1 MATETTQPMDE
12 TQVTRESGTGLD
24 ENVAGALSYLLGF
37 ITGIIMYFV
46 EPENEF
52 VRFHAAQ
59 SIALS
64 AVIVVIS
71 IVLSFIGTILTSLLF
86 VGNGGSFALFS
97 ILSLLL
103 GLVYLVFAVG
113 SFALWIYMMV
123 RAYQGKTPRIPIAA
137 GLADRIA

>member
-1 MATETTQPMDE
+1 MATETSQPVDE
-12 TQVTRESGTGLD
+12 PQMSQRSGTGLD
-24 ENVAGALSYLLGF
+24 ENVGGALSYLLGF

-64 AVIVVIS
+64 AVLIVIS
-71 IVLSFIGTILTSLLF
+71 IVLSVISTLVTTLFFVNSAGT
-86 VGNGGSFALFS
+86 FALAS
-97 ILSLLL
+97 ILSLII
-103 GLVYLVFAVG
+103 GLIYLVFAVG

-137 GLADRIA
+137 GIADRMV

>member
-1 MATETTQPMDE
+1 MATETSQPVDE
-12 TQVTRESGTGLD
+12 PQMSQRSGTGLD
-24 ENVAGALSYLLGF
+24 ENVGGALSYLLGF

-64 AVIVVIS
+64 AVLIVVS
-71 IVLSFIGTILTSLLF
+71 IVLSIISTLVTTLFFVNSAGT
-86 VGNGGSFALFS
+86 FALAS
-97 ILSLLL
+97 ILSLII
-103 GLVYLVFAVG
+103 GLIYLVFAVG

-137 GLADRIA
+137 GIADRMV

>member
-1 MATETTQPMDE
+1 MATETSQPVDE
-12 TQVTRESGTGLD
+12 PQMSQRSGTGLD
-24 ENVAGALSYLLGF
+24 ENVGGALSYLLGF

-64 AVIVVIS
+64 AVLIVVS
-71 IVLSFIGTILTSLLF
+71 IVLSVISTLITSLFF
-86 VGNGGSFALFS
+86 VNSPGSFALFS
-97 ILSLLL
+97 ILSLIV

-123 RAYQGKTPRIPIAA
+123 RAYQGQSPRIPIAA
-137 GLADRIA
+137 SIADRML

>member
-1 MATETTQPMDE
+1 MDE